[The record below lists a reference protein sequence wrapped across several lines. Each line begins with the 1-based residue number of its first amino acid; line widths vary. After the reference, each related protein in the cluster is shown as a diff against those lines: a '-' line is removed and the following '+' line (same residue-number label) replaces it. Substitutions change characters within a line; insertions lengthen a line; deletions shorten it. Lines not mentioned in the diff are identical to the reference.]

1 MLTLPDDREKLNS
14 LDLTLRNIISFESD
28 RDVRKVNYIYVPTGI
43 NILSTVDY
51 RRCNYHNGQNTS
63 AHDPR

>member
-28 RDVRKVNYIYVPTGI
+28 RDVRKVSS
-43 NILSTVDY
+43 LF
-51 RRCNYHNGQNTS
+51 S
-63 AHDPR
+63 AFSHDF